1 MKVTDK
7 PDVPIAKSHTS
18 PVSIS
23 KPYKLDCFSF
33 ESTAQR
39 NLKGKKK
46 QRGSQL
52 WNNRVTGIGIRT
64 MLKFG

>member
-7 PDVPIAKSHTS
+7 PDAPIAKSHTS

-39 NLKGKKK
+39 NLKGKKS
-46 QRGSQL
+46 REVVNS
-52 WNNRVTGIGIRT
+52 GIT
-64 MLKFG
+64 E